1 MQSILRSS
9 FVRYLFFLQRNF
21 SFPFILFITF
31 IAIGSQDILLSDTH
45 RRYVTCECCFIWL
58 YRIFRVFFYQVF
70 FHRHWRFTGQ
80 QGKGGDHLLF
90 HTTTSTRSRTL
101 RHLFAI
107 LHVRWLSRIFNRN
120 ACFYQTATRWDLPP
134 YRITIWVIDWWC
146 NVCLFTWWIDSRF
159 LLQRFHMGNRWN
171 ELASTITLVLQA
183 NGLTKCASH
192 PEGSSSS
199 LTCKRTRF
207 SLVLA
212 KMYT

>member
-21 SFPFILFITF
+21 NFPFILFITF

-120 ACFYQTATRWDLPP
+120 ACVYQTATQWDLPP
-134 YRITIWVIDWWC
+134 YRITIWLIDDAMF
-146 NVCLFTWWIDSRF
+146 VCLLDELILGFRCSDLTWETGGF
-159 LLQRFHMGNRWN
+159 K
-171 ELASTITLVLQA
+171 LASTITLVLQA
-183 NGLTKCASH
+183 NGLTKCASR

-199 LTCKRTRF
+199 LTCKRNRF
-207 SLVLA
+207 SLVLS
-212 KMYT
+212 KLYT